1 MTEEIVR
8 EEQERL
14 EEEEQKKE
22 EEVLEEGPEE
32 LSQEEEERE
41 GEEKGE
47 ATEVPMEAL
56 LEERKEKELYKDRL
70 LRFQADFDN
79 YKRRVIKE
87 REKTVEQ
94 ANRNLMEGLLPIID
108 NLERA
113 ISSKPEDELFVGVAM
128 ILRQLMEHL
137 KTEGLEEIEALGK
150 IFDPCY
156 HEAVERVETEDC
168 EEETIVQVLQKGY
181 CFKGEVIRAA
191 VVKVAG

>member
-1 MTEEIVR
+1 MKEEQLP

-14 EEEEQKKE
+14 EEEESQKE
-22 EEVLEEGPEE
+22 EETDREEEKEIEE
-32 LSQEEEERE
+32 ESEDQEDPMATLVEEER
-41 GEEKGE
+41 
-47 ATEVPMEAL
+47 
-56 LEERKEKELYKDRL
+56 REKELYQERL

-87 REKTVEQ
+87 RERTVQQ

-113 ISSKPEDELFVGVAM
+113 ISSKPEDDLFVGVSL
-128 ILRQLMEHL
+128 ILRQLKEYL
-137 KTEGLEEIEALGK
+137 KTEGLEEIEAMGK

-156 HEAVERVETEDC
+156 HEAVEKVERDDYEED
-168 EEETIVQVLQKGY
+168 TIIQVLQKGY
-181 CFKGEVIRAA
+181 TFKGEVIRAA